1 MHLHETDP
9 APRWPQGPGRTA
21 AQRAAAVFLLAASPA
36 SAAYWALHGLPDG
49 VPMPTPLLLCL
60 LAMAP
65 VGLWLLLACPPLR
78 PQRPDELAVF
88 HAGWPTPMGVGLV
101 VLCAGFA
108 AALPALLT
116 GDDLVAGLVMEL
128 LLLVWLVLSAL
139 VVAAAR
145 NERLLLAADGRIEA
159 TGAGG
164 RTRIAELHEAA
175 SLRVTLLGTYHICDA
190 EGRTLC
196 TFEKD
201 AVNCKRL
208 LARLQ
213 QRGIGFATPHDQ
225 ARASRF
231 PLPKVRA
238 TLDWDEADRTPAHR
252 WLPLLR
258 RAWVLAVALTAAQVL
273 LTRSAGVLTL
283 ADALLLS
290 AWPPAVF
297 YLLYLLFPQVYVW
310 DYFPQRPR
318 ARQWNQ
324 VLATRAWQQNHPS
337 LIWAFFPAAVACMS
351 AVSCAESLA
360 VADPVRLA
368 LLCAALAVVPAGA
381 CGLRMARQKVRSW
394 LALGMFALALC
405 FPMGYSLNLKL
416 SAPTAHRTLPV
427 VETLRYNSRVT
438 DDGHTY
444 ALVCALD
451 GARVKLAVD
460 RDAWLQ
466 AQQDPVADVLVWESP
481 LGIRLVQR
489 AC

>member
-1 MHLHETDP
+1 MHLHEPDP

-21 AQRAAAVFLLAASPA
+21 AQRAAAVFLLAAGPA
-36 SAAYWALHGLPDG
+36 SAAYWTLHGLPDG
-49 VPMPTPLLLCL
+49 APMPTPLLLCL

-88 HAGWPTPMGVGLV
+88 HAGWQTPVGVGLV

-116 GDDLVAGLVMEL
+116 GDDLVGGLVVEL

-139 VVAAAR
+139 VMAAAR

-175 SLRVTLLGTYHICDA
+175 SLRVTLLGTSRICDA

-196 TFEKD
+196 TFGKD

-225 ARASRF
+225 ARANRF
-231 PLPKVRA
+231 PLPKVR
-238 TLDWDEADRTPAHR
+238 T
-252 WLPLLR
+252 
-258 RAWVLAVALTAAQVL
+258 
-273 LTRSAGVLTL
+273 
-283 ADALLLS
+283 
-290 AWPPAVF
+290 
-297 YLLYLLFPQVYVW
+297 
-310 DYFPQRPR
+310 
-318 ARQWNQ
+318 
-324 VLATRAWQQNHPS
+324 
-337 LIWAFFPAAVACMS
+337 
-351 AVSCAESLA
+351 
-360 VADPVRLA
+360 
-368 LLCAALAVVPAGA
+368 
-381 CGLRMARQKVRSW
+381 W

-416 SAPTAHRTLPV
+416 SAPAVHRTLPV
-427 VETLRYNSRVT
+427 VETLLYNSRVT